1 MRPSH
6 NTASFPNNRVQ
17 YSLATSI
24 PLTTGKSSALAL
36 KSIVPS
42 TTTGTSIGILTAT
55 TTATPRVTGAPKSST
70 EQVSHKKLPPN
81 PPLIPHNKALLKCNN
96 LTSIQ
101 ILITT
106 EANYDS

>member
-1 MRPSH
+1 MRPSY

-24 PLTTGKSSALAL
+24 SLTTGKSSALAL

-42 TTTGTSIGILTAT
+42 ITTGTSIGILT
-55 TTATPRVTGAPKSST
+55 GALKSST

-96 LTSIQ
+96 PTSIQ